1 MVGFKKKYNIVFR
14 QVFFILQNTCPMIF
28 LLPSLPSPF
37 LLNRLI
43 HRQYRVKTHPVLPS
57 TVPVIRMLGAQHPYA
72 YCLRTV
78 CPVLKRHLYE
88 DGRTGAGLH
97 PLFPMNKAIK
107 QER

>member
-1 MVGFKKKYNIVFR
+1 MLKKRRSIFFSSKR
-14 QVFFILQNTCPMIF
+14 FFILQTAYSAYF
-28 LLPSLPSPF
+28 TPSLPSPF

>member
-1 MVGFKKKYNIVFR
+1 MN
-14 QVFFILQNTCPMIF
+14 P
-28 LLPSLPSPF
+28 
-37 LLNRLI
+37 
-43 HRQYRVKTHPVLPS
+43 HPVLPS

-107 QER
+107 QKGEGGEGGKFHVNNAIKCSERYPYLI

>member
-1 MVGFKKKYNIVFR
+1 MLKKDVASFSPVNVFL
-14 QVFFILQNTCPMIF
+14 FFRLPIPHIF
-28 LLPSLPSPF
+28 TPSLPSPF

-88 DGRTGAGLH
+88 DGGTGAGLH
-97 PLFPMNKAIK
+97 PLFPMNNTIK
-107 QER
+107 QKR